1 MVMAE
6 SAGVRSIEALK
17 DLRTALLA
25 FGADVE
31 EALAATE
38 LEIRRVLDKLHEQG
52 KYWQRQIR
60 ERQEEVTRAKAA
72 LIQRRWGHSNGI
84 GPGTTEQEIA
94 LKVAQQRLKEAEEKV
109 QTVRKWLTVLPR
121 DIGEYEG
128 PARRLAGFVEA
139 DLKQGAAV
147 LGRRIDALD
156 AYVNLAP
163 ASEAGPAPGEAP
175 LTP

>member
-1 MVMAE
+1 MAE
-6 SAGVRSIEALK
+6 SASVRSIDALK
-17 DLRTALLA
+17 ELRTALIA
-25 FGADVE
+25 FGTDVE
-31 EALAATE
+31 EALAATD

-52 KYWQRQIR
+52 QYWQRQIR

-72 LIQRRWGHSNGI
+72 LVQRRWGHSDGI

-94 LKVAQQRLKEAEEKV
+94 LKMAQQRLREAEEKV
-109 QTVRKWLTVLPR
+109 QTVRRWLTTLPR

-128 PARRLAGFVEA
+128 PARRLGGFVEA

-163 ASEAGPAPGEAP
+163 PDSATPAPTEAP
-175 LTP
+175 PAS